1 MLLQDIRNQIV
12 EYGRRMS
19 EDGLTPGTAG
29 NISIFDP
36 QTGYMAISPS
46 GIPYAK
52 TLPEDVVILDLDGN
66 VVEGNRKPSSEHGL
80 HAAFY
85 RTDPEARA
93 VVHTHSM
100 YCTILSCMGEPLRSV
115 HYAIAEA
122 QCSVTPLVPYYTFGT
137 PELAQ
142 AAAEALRKEGHG
154 HGLILQNHGMCAYGP
169 SIEKAYGLALTM
181 EWCAQ
186 VQWHC
191 MAAGKM
197 NVLTDEQME
206 VAMEHYK
213 TYGQKKS
220 DGSHTGGYSVV

>member
-1 MLLQDIRNQIV
+1 MSRILVVTLGGTICSAV
-12 EYGRRMS
+12 EKGDTIKLR
-19 EDGLTPGTAG
+19 TAPDK
-29 NISIFDP
+29 NLF
-36 QTGYMAISPS
+36 
-46 GIPYAK
+46 
-52 TLPEDVVILDLDGN
+52 
-66 VVEGNRKPSSEHGL
+66 
-80 HAAFY
+80 
-85 RTDPEARA
+85 
-93 VVHTHSM
+93 
-100 YCTILSCMGEPLRSV
+100 
-115 HYAIAEA
+115 
-122 QCSVTPLVPYYTFGT
+122 
-137 PELAQ
+137 
-142 AAAEALRKEGHG
+142 EALKKKG

-169 SIEKAYGLALTM
+169 TIESAYGLALTM

>member
-1 MLLQDIRNQIV
+1 MLAKRVPMPEQPAQQRACNFDEVALG
-12 EYGRRMS
+12 YS
-19 EDGLTPGTAG
+19 EAD
-29 NISIFDP
+29 
-36 QTGYMAISPS
+36 
-46 GIPYAK
+46 
-52 TLPEDVVILDLDGN
+52 
-66 VVEGNRKPSSEHGL
+66 
-80 HAAFY
+80 
-85 RTDPEARA
+85 
-93 VVHTHSM
+93 
-100 YCTILSCMGEPLRSV
+100 
-115 HYAIAEA
+115 
-122 QCSVTPLVPYYTFGT
+122 
-137 PELAQ
+137 
-142 AAAEALRKEGHG
+142 AAAEALKKKG

-169 SIEKAYGLALTM
+169 TIESAYGLALTM

>member
-1 MLLQDIRNQIV
+1 MLMEEARNKIV
-12 EYGRRMS
+12 EFGKRMS
-19 EDGLTPGTAG
+19 ADGLAPGTAG
-29 NISIFDP
+29 NISIYDP
-36 QTGYMAISPS
+36 ETGYMAISPS
-46 GIPYAK
+46 GVPYDK

-66 VVEGNRKPSSEHGL
+66 VIDGDKKPSSEHGL
-80 HAAFY
+80 HAVFY

-93 VVHTHSM
+93 VVHNHSM
-100 YCTILSCMGEPLRSV
+100 YCTILACMGEPLRSV
-115 HYAIAEA
+115 HYALAEA
-122 QCSVTPLVPYYTFGT
+122 QCSEIPLVPYHTFGT
-137 PELAQ
+137 PELAD
-142 AAAEALRKEGHG
+142 AAAEALKKKG

-169 SIEKAYGLALTM
+169 TIESAYGLALTM

-197 NVLTDEQME
+197 NVLSDEQME